1 MLAGT
6 KRYSNRIGRDVTKLA
21 LAGDG
26 ATPVRPSLH
35 GKTRDA
41 KYMPMIMLMNNCE
54 YVATTSTAFMENNY
68 AKLNRT
74 IAASKRGRVCIHVYS
89 LCPTGWRYQPELLIE
104 IGRKAVQTN
113 MVPQ

>member
-1 MLAGT
+1 
-6 KRYSNRIGRDVTKLA
+6 
-21 LAGDG
+21 
-26 ATPVRPSLH
+26 
-35 GKTRDA
+35 
-41 KYMPMIMLMNNCE
+41 MPMIMLMNNCE
-54 YVATTSTAFMENNY
+54 YVATTSTTSMENNY